1 MTTAKKFILPNGFKG
16 EPKLT
21 DFKLVEEKLPALK
34 DGEVL
39 LEALFH
45 SVDPYMRAYMSRLP
59 LGSTL
64 IGGQIAR

>member
-1 MTTAKKFILPNGFKG
+1 MTIVKKIILPNGFKG

-21 DFKLVEEKLPALK
+21 DFKLVEERLPALK

-39 LEALFH
+39 FEALYH
-45 SVDPYMRAYMSRLP
+45 SVDPYMRVYMADLP
-59 LGSTL
+59 LGSTM